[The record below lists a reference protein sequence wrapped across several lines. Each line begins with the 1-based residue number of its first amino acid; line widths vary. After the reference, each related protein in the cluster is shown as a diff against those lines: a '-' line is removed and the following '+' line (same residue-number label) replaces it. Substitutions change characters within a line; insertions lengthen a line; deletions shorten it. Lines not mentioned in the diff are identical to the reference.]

1 MTTTDAAVAQRGPA
15 TQEEADWFKGWFTA
29 ILENVESVVR
39 GKTNQVALVLSCF
52 FAEGHLLLED
62 KPGTGKTTLAKA
74 LAASIQGDWSRIQF
88 TPDLMPSDVTGGM
101 IYNQQTNTFEP
112 HFGPVFSNV
121 VLADEINRA
130 SPKTQAALLE
140 VMEEGQVTF
149 GSTTN
154 MVPRPFVVIATQ
166 NDLEQQGTYRL
177 PEAQLDRFL
186 MKTSLG
192 YASTSATVEIL
203 RNNAQG
209 VTPEDLKPVVSTTDV
224 QQMVSIVEAVHV
236 EDSLLDYI
244 VRLTE
249 ATRELPEVEVG
260 SSPRGAIAMMK
271 AGRAIAAARG
281 RVFVDLDDLKLAAP
295 EVLPHRLV
303 LTAES
308 EYAKVDPREL
318 IQRVVDNVAL
328 PDLGRPSSANAE
340 A

>member
-1 MTTTDAAVAQRGPA
+1 MTTSEAAVGGERLA
-15 TQEEADWFKGWFTA
+15 TDEEAAWFKGWFAA

-74 LAASIQGDWSRIQF
+74 LAASIQGDWSRVQF

-101 IYNQQTNTFEP
+101 VFNQQSGAFEP
-112 HFGPVFSNV
+112 HFGPVFANV

-140 VMEEGQVTF
+140 VMEERQVTF
-149 GSTTN
+149 GSETN
-154 MVPRPFVVIATQ
+154 PVPRPFVVIATQ
-166 NDLEQQGTYRL
+166 NDLEQLGTYRL

-192 YASTSATVEIL
+192 YASTESTVEIL

-209 VTPEDLKPVVSTTDV
+209 VTPEDLSPVVSTSDV
-224 QQMVSIVEAVHV
+224 QRMIEVVDSIHV

-249 ATRELPEVEVG
+249 ATRELPEVDVG
-260 SSPRGAIAMMK
+260 SSPRGAIALMK

-295 EVLPHRLV
+295 EVLAHRLV
-303 LTAES
+303 LTAEAD
-308 EYAKVDPREL
+308 YAKVDPRDL
-318 IQRVVDNVAL
+318 VGRVVESVQL
-328 PDLGRPSSANAE
+328 PDLTRS
-340 A
+340 

>member
-1 MTTTDAAVAQRGPA
+1 MSTAQAAQPAPA
-15 TQEEADWFKGWFTA
+15 TEEQAAWFKGWFTA

-74 LAASIQGDWSRIQF
+74 LAASIQGDWSRVQF

-101 IYNQQTNTFEP
+101 VYNQKSGDFEP

-130 SPKTQAALLE
+130 SPKTQASLLE
-140 VMEEGQVTF
+140 VMEERQVTF
-149 GSTTN
+149 GSQTTA
-154 MVPRPFVVIATQ
+154 VPRPFVVIATQ
-166 NDLEQQGTYRL
+166 NDLEQLGTYRL

-192 YASTSATVEIL
+192 YANTESTVEIL
-203 RNNAQG
+203 RNNARG
-209 VTPEDLKPVVSTTDV
+209 VAPEGLQPVVSTEDV
-224 QQMVSIVEAVHV
+224 QRMIAVVESVHV
-236 EDSLLDYI
+236 DDKLLDYI

-249 ATRELPEVEVG
+249 ATRELDQVDVG
-260 SSPRGAIAMMK
+260 SSPRGAIALMK

-281 RVFVDLDDLKLAAP
+281 RVFVDLDDVKLAAP
-295 EVLPHRLV
+295 EVLAHRLV
-303 LTAES
+303 LTAEA
-308 EYAKVDPREL
+308 EYAKVDPRML
-318 IQRVVDNVAL
+318 ITTVLESVAL
-328 PDLGRPSSANAE
+328 PDLGRNE
-340 A
+340 

>member
-1 MTTTDAAVAQRGPA
+1 MSVAEQSA
-15 TQEEADWFKGWFTA
+15 CTQEEATWFKGWFSA

-74 LAASIQGDWSRIQF
+74 LAASIRGDWSRIQF

-101 IYNQQTNTFEP
+101 VFNQQSGTFEP

-140 VMEEGQVTF
+140 VMEERQVTF
-149 GSTTN
+149 ASVTN
-154 MVPRPFVVIATQ
+154 TVPRPFVVIATQ
-166 NDLEQQGTYRL
+166 NDLEQLGTYRL

-192 YASTSATVEIL
+192 YASTESTVEIL

-209 VTPEDLKPVVSTTDV
+209 VSPDDLQPVVSTADV
-224 QQMVSIVEAVHV
+224 QRMISVVDSVHV

-260 SSPRGAIAMMK
+260 SSPRGAIALMK

-295 EVLPHRLV
+295 EVLAHRLV
-303 LTAES
+303 LTAEAD
-308 EYAKVDPREL
+308 YARVNPRAL
-318 IQRVVDNVAL
+318 IASVVDSVPL
-328 PDLGRPSSANAE
+328 PDLTRTS
-340 A
+340 

>member
-1 MTTTDAAVAQRGPA
+1 MSTTDARPHA
-15 TQEEADWFKGWFTA
+15 TEEEAAWFKGWFSA
-29 ILENVESVVR
+29 ILDNVESVVR

-74 LAASIQGDWSRIQF
+74 LASSIQGDWSRIQF

-101 IYNQQTNTFEP
+101 VYNQVTSSFDP

-140 VMEEGQVTF
+140 VMEERQVTF
-149 GSTTN
+149 GSETN
-154 MVPRPFVVIATQ
+154 QVPRPFVVIATQ
-166 NDLEQQGTYRL
+166 NDLEQLGTYRL

-192 YASTSATVEIL
+192 YASTESTVEIL
-203 RNNAQG
+203 RNNSAG
-209 VTPEDLKPVVSTTDV
+209 VTPEDLQPVVSTTDV
-224 QQMVSIVEAVHV
+224 ERMIAVVDSIHLQ
-236 EDSLLDYI
+236 DSLLDYI

-249 ATRELPEVEVG
+249 ATRELDEVEVG
-260 SSPRGAIAMMK
+260 SSPRGAIALMK

-281 RVFVDLDDLKLAAP
+281 RVFVDVDDLKLAAP
-295 EVLPHRLV
+295 EVLAHRLV
-303 LTAES
+303 LSAES
-308 EYAKVDPREL
+308 EYAKVDPRDL
-318 IQRVVDNVAL
+318 IARVVDAVPL
-328 PDLGRPSSANAE
+328 PAMSRAE
-340 A
+340 

>member
-1 MTTTDAAVAQRGPA
+1 MTA
-15 TQEEADWFKGWFTA
+15 TQVEQRPLATDDQAAWFKGWFTA

-101 IYNQQTNTFEP
+101 IYNQKSGDFEP

-121 VLADEINRA
+121 VVADEINRA

-149 GSTTN
+149 GPLTTP
-154 MVPRPFVVIATQ
+154 VPRPFVVIATQ
-166 NDLEQQGTYRL
+166 NDLDQLGTYRL

-192 YASTSATVEIL
+192 YANTKSTVEIL
-203 RNNAQG
+203 RNNAKG
-209 VTPEDLKPVVSTTDV
+209 YGAEALSPVVSTQDV
-224 QQMVSIVEAVHV
+224 QQMIGVVRSIHV
-236 EDSLLDYI
+236 DDKLLDYI

-249 ATRELPEVEVG
+249 ATRVLDTVEVG
-260 SSPRGAIAMMK
+260 SSPRGAIALMK
-271 AGRAIAAARG
+271 AARAIAAARG
-281 RVFVDLDDLKLAAP
+281 RVFVDLDDIKLAAP
-295 EVLPHRLV
+295 EVLAHRMV
-303 LTAES
+303 LTAEA
-308 EYAKVDPREL
+308 EYAKVDPRSL
-318 IQRVVDNVAL
+318 IVTVLENEPL
-328 PDLGRPSSANAE
+328 PDFGTAKS
-340 A
+340 

>member
-1 MTTTDAAVAQRGPA
+1 MAQGPRSNAQATD
-15 TQEEADWFKGWFTA
+15 EEAAWFKGWFSA

-39 GKTNQVALVLSCF
+39 GKTNQVALVLSAF
-52 FAEGHLLLED
+52 FAEGHVLLED

-74 LAASIQGDWSRIQF
+74 LAASIQGDWSRVQF

-101 IYNQQTNTFEP
+101 IYNQQSGAFEP

-140 VMEEGQVTF
+140 VMEERQVTF
-149 GSTTN
+149 GAETN
-154 MVPRPFVVIATQ
+154 AVPRPFVVIATQ
-166 NDLEQQGTYRL
+166 NDLEQLGTYRL

-192 YASTSATVEIL
+192 YATTESTVEIL
-203 RNNAQG
+203 RNNALG
-209 VTPEDLKPVVSTTDV
+209 VVAEDLEAVVSTSDV
-224 QQMVSIVEAVHV
+224 QKMIHVVDSIHV

-249 ATRELPEVEVG
+249 ATRELPEVDVG
-260 SSPRGAIAMMK
+260 SSPRGAIALMK

-295 EVLPHRLV
+295 EVLAHRLV

-308 EYAKVDPREL
+308 DYANVDTREL
-318 IQRVVDNVAL
+318 IRRVVDSVQL
-328 PDLGRPSSANAE
+328 PNLSRS
-340 A
+340 

>member
-1 MTTTDAAVAQRGPA
+1 MTTA
-15 TQEEADWFKGWFTA
+15 TQEEADWFKGWFGA

-39 GKTNQVALVLSCF
+39 GKTNQLALVLSCF

-62 KPGTGKTTLAKA
+62 KPGTGKTTLAKS
-74 LAASIQGDWSRIQF
+74 LAATIRGDWSRIQF

-101 IYNQQTNTFEP
+101 VYNQQTTTFEP

-140 VMEEGQVTF
+140 VMEERQVTF
-149 GSTTN
+149 GSETN
-154 MVPRPFVVIATQ
+154 LVPRPFVVIATQ

-192 YASTSATVEIL
+192 YASTESTVEIL
-203 RNNAQG
+203 RNNANG
-209 VTPEDLKPVVSTTDV
+209 VVPEDLEAVVSTADV
-224 QQMVSIVEAVHV
+224 QRMISIVDSIHL
-236 EDSLLDYI
+236 EDALLDYI

-249 ATRELPEVEVG
+249 ATRELDQVEVG
-260 SSPRGAIAMMK
+260 ASPRGAIGMMK

-295 EVLPHRLV
+295 AVLAHRLV

-308 EYAKVDPREL
+308 EYARVEPRDL
-318 IQRVVDNVAL
+318 IDQVVETVAL
-328 PDLGRPSSANAE
+328 PELGHRG
-340 A
+340 

>member
-1 MTTTDAAVAQRGPA
+1 VTA
-15 TQEEADWFKGWFTA
+15 TQEEADWFKGWFAA
-29 ILENVESVVR
+29 ILENVESVIR

-74 LAASIQGDWSRIQF
+74 LAATIRGDWSRIQF

-101 IYNQQTNTFEP
+101 IYNQQTTTFEP

-140 VMEEGQVTF
+140 VMEERQVTF
-149 GSTTN
+149 GSETN
-154 MVPRPFVVIATQ
+154 LVPRPFVVIATQ

-192 YASTSATVEIL
+192 YASTESTVEIL
-203 RNNAQG
+203 RNNASG
-209 VTPEDLKPVVSTTDV
+209 VMPEDLEAVVSTADV
-224 QQMVSIVEAVHV
+224 QRMISIVESVHL
-236 EDSLLDYI
+236 EDALLDYI

-249 ATRELPEVEVG
+249 ATRELPEVDVG
-260 SSPRGAIAMMK
+260 ASPRGAIGMMK

-295 EVLPHRLV
+295 EVLSHRLV

-308 EYAKVDPREL
+308 EYASVDPRDL
-318 IQRVVDNVAL
+318 ISQVIESVAL
-328 PDLGRPSSANAE
+328 PELGSRG
-340 A
+340 

>member
-1 MTTTDAAVAQRGPA
+1 
-15 TQEEADWFKGWFTA
+15 
-29 ILENVESVVR
+29 VR
-39 GKTNQVALVLSCF
+39 GKTNQVALVLSAF
-52 FAEGHLLLED
+52 FAEGHVLLED

-74 LAASIQGDWSRIQF
+74 LAASIQGDWSRVQF

-101 IYNQQTNTFEP
+101 IYNQQSGAFEP

-140 VMEEGQVTF
+140 VMEERQVTF
-149 GSTTN
+149 GAETN
-154 MVPRPFVVIATQ
+154 AVPRPFVVIATQ
-166 NDLEQQGTYRL
+166 NDLEQLGTYRL

-192 YASTSATVEIL
+192 YATTESTVEIL
-203 RNNAQG
+203 RNNALG
-209 VTPEDLKPVVSTTDV
+209 VVAEDLEAVVSTSDV
-224 QQMVSIVEAVHV
+224 QKMIHVVDSIHV

-249 ATRELPEVEVG
+249 ATRELPEVDVG
-260 SSPRGAIAMMK
+260 SSPRGAIALMK

-295 EVLPHRLV
+295 EVLAHRLV

-308 EYAKVDPREL
+308 DYANVDTREL
-318 IQRVVDNVAL
+318 IRRVVDSVQL
-328 PDLGRPSSANAE
+328 PNLSRS
-340 A
+340 

>member
-1 MTTTDAAVAQRGPA
+1 MTATQTGQRQPA

-29 ILENVESVVR
+29 ILENVESVIK

-74 LAASIQGDWSRIQF
+74 LASSIRGDWSRVQF

-101 IYNQQTNTFEP
+101 VFNQQTNNFEP
-112 HFGPVFSNV
+112 HYGPVFANV

-140 VMEEGQVTF
+140 VMEERQVTF
-149 GSTTN
+149 GAQTTA
-154 MVPRPFVVIATQ
+154 VPRPFVVIATQ
-166 NDLEQQGTYRL
+166 NDLEQLGTYRL

-192 YASTSATVEIL
+192 YASTGSTVEIL
-203 RNNAQG
+203 KNNANG
-209 VTPEDLKPVVSTTDV
+209 ISPEALSPVVSTEDV
-224 QQMVSIVEAVHV
+224 QRMIGVVDAIHV
-236 EDSLLDYI
+236 DDKLLDYI

-249 ATRELPEVEVG
+249 ATRLLEEVDVG
-260 SSPRGAIAMMK
+260 SSPRGAIALMK

-281 RVFVDLDDLKLAAP
+281 RVFVDLDDVKLAAP
-295 EVLPHRLV
+295 EVLAHRLV
-303 LTAES
+303 LTAEA
-308 EYAKVDPREL
+308 EYSKVDPRDL
-318 IQRVVDNVAL
+318 VARTLESVPL
-328 PDLGRPSSANAE
+328 PDLGHGE
-340 A
+340 

>member
-1 MTTTDAAVAQRGPA
+1 MSTAQVAQPAPA
-15 TQEEADWFKGWFTA
+15 TEEQAAWFKGWFTA

-74 LAASIQGDWSRIQF
+74 LAASIQGDWSRVQF

-101 IYNQQTNTFEP
+101 VYNQKSGEFEP

-130 SPKTQAALLE
+130 SPKTQASLLE
-140 VMEEGQVTF
+140 VMEERQVTF
-149 GSTTN
+149 GSQTN
-154 MVPRPFVVIATQ
+154 AVPRPFVVIATQ
-166 NDLEQQGTYRL
+166 NDLDQLGTYRL

-192 YASTSATVEIL
+192 YANTESTVEIL
-203 RNNAQG
+203 RNNARG
-209 VTPEDLKPVVSTTDV
+209 VAAEDLQPVVSTADV
-224 QQMVSIVEAVHV
+224 QRMISVVESVHV
-236 EDSLLDYI
+236 DDKLLDYI

-249 ATRELPEVEVG
+249 ATRELDQVEVG
-260 SSPRGAIAMMK
+260 SSPRGAIALMK

-281 RVFVDLDDLKLAAP
+281 RVFVDLDDVKLAAP
-295 EVLPHRLV
+295 EVLSHRLV
-303 LTAES
+303 LTAEA
-308 EYAKVDPREL
+308 EYAKVDPRTLVATVLES
-318 IQRVVDNVAL
+318 VAL
-328 PDLGRPSSANAE
+328 PDLGRDE
-340 A
+340 

>member
-1 MTTTDAAVAQRGPA
+1 MSSTQVGQRSPA
-15 TQEEADWFKGWFTA
+15 TEEQAAWFKGWFTA
-29 ILENVESVVR
+29 ILENVETVVR

-74 LAASIQGDWSRIQF
+74 LAASIQGDWSRVQF

-101 IYNQQTNTFEP
+101 IFNQKSGEFEP

-140 VMEEGQVTF
+140 VMEERQVTF
-149 GSTTN
+149 ASQTN
-154 MVPRPFVVIATQ
+154 AVPRPFVVIATQ
-166 NDLEQQGTYRL
+166 NDLEQLGTYRL

-192 YASTSATVEIL
+192 YASTESTVEIL

-209 VTPEDLKPVVSTTDV
+209 VAAENLRPVVSTDDV
-224 QQMVSIVEAVHV
+224 ERMISVVESVHV
-236 EDSLLDYI
+236 DDKLLDYM

-249 ATRELPEVEVG
+249 ATRELDQVEVG
-260 SSPRGAIAMMK
+260 SSPRGAIALMK

-281 RVFVDLDDLKLAAP
+281 RVFVDLDDVKLAAP
-295 EVLPHRLV
+295 EVLAHRLV
-303 LTAES
+303 LTAEA
-308 EYAKVDPREL
+308 EYAKVDPRAL
-318 IQRVVDNVAL
+318 VATVLDRVAL
-328 PDLGRPSSANAE
+328 PDFGSTS
-340 A
+340 

>member
-1 MTTTDAAVAQRGPA
+1 MSTSHVAQLAPA
-15 TQEEADWFKGWFTA
+15 TEEQAAWFKGWFTA

-74 LAASIQGDWSRIQF
+74 LAASIQGDWSRVQF

-101 IYNQQTNTFEP
+101 VYNQKSGEFEP

-130 SPKTQAALLE
+130 SPKTQASLLE
-140 VMEEGQVTF
+140 VMEERQVTF
-149 GSTTN
+149 GSQTN
-154 MVPRPFVVIATQ
+154 SVPRPFVVIATQ
-166 NDLEQQGTYRL
+166 NDLEQLGTYRL

-192 YASTSATVEIL
+192 YASTESTVEIL
-203 RNNAQG
+203 RNNARG
-209 VTPEDLKPVVSTTDV
+209 MAPEDLRPVVSTEDV
-224 QQMVSIVEAVHV
+224 QRMISVVESVHV
-236 EDSLLDYI
+236 DDKLLDYI

-249 ATRELPEVEVG
+249 ATRELDEVDVG
-260 SSPRGAIAMMK
+260 SSPRGAIALMK

-281 RVFVDLDDLKLAAP
+281 RVFVDLDDVKLAAP
-295 EVLPHRLV
+295 EVLSHRLV
-303 LTAES
+303 LTAEA
-308 EYAKVDPREL
+308 EYAKVDPRSL
-318 IQRVVDNVAL
+318 IATVLENVAL
-328 PDLGRPSSANAE
+328 PDLGRNE
-340 A
+340 